1 MEWVTC
7 IKETIRFIEEH
18 LTEKFT
24 IDDVAKH
31 VALSS
36 LYLQRGF
43 QIITGFSLG
52 EYIRNRRLYEAGK
65 EILATDDKM
74 IDISYKYGYET
85 PEKLF

>member
-36 LYLQRGF
+36 L
-43 QIITGFSLG
+43 
-52 EYIRNRRLYEAGK
+52 
-65 EILATDDKM
+65 
-74 IDISYKYGYET
+74 
-85 PEKLF
+85 